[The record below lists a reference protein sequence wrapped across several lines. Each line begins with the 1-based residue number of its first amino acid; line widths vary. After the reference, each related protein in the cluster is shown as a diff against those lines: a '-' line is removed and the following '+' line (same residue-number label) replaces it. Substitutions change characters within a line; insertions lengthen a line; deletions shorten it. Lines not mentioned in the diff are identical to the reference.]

1 MDLHMDNRPIPQE
14 EWLARSN
21 LRFFKRLEAP
31 MIVPM
36 TVGISNEVI
45 LRNMRDYFE
54 VVSRDTYY
62 LSVIARQILAD
73 KVSDKIYQEEEVLK
87 AEQEVFK
94 AFEAANSF
102 FDTRIKQA
110 EQVLREAGML
120 EMSMRAGT
128 VKMYEAW
135 CTSRT
140 ATKWLELLKKADQY
154 LTLNFQLWVTGEIGP
169 ANQTDG
175 EALAAK
181 LNNER
186 NARVELSKLRR
197 KVAIQFATIRNL
209 VNRVAEQ
216 REAENE
222 VRRIEQR
229 ERDLIMKKQAAKAR
243 AEAREAKN
251 KEKIESQHTSEG
263 SSTLETA

>member
-1 MDLHMDNRPIPQE
+1 
-14 EWLARSN
+14 
-21 LRFFKRLEAP
+21 

-54 VVSRDTYY
+54 VISRDTYY
-62 LSVIARQILAD
+62 LSVVARQILSD
-73 KVSDKIYQEEEVLK
+73 KVNEKIYQEEEVLK

-128 VKMYEAW
+128 VKLYEAW

-154 LTLNFQLWVTGEIGP
+154 VTLNFQLWVTGEIGP

-186 NARVELSKLRR
+186 NVRHELSTLRR
-197 KVAIQFATIRNL
+197 KIGIQFATIRNL

-216 REAENE
+216 REIENE
-222 VRRIEQR
+222 IRRREQS
-229 ERDLIMKKQAAKAR
+229 ERDRIMKEQAAKAK
-243 AEAREAKN
+243 AEAKEAKD
-251 KEKIESQHTSEG
+251 KEKMDVQSTSKG
-263 SSTLETA
+263 SPALETA